1 MSTPVKWSPEAVD
14 FLRENTK
21 GRKATE
27 VTEMLNQT
35 FGTSF
40 TVKQVREAKKRYH
53 LPSGVDTRFRK
64 GHDSPNKGRR
74 VTEAQYRLLSQTFF
88 KKGHKAPN
96 KLPIGTI
103 VKNSEGYWQQKVG
116 DSGVQ
121 RQDWV
126 FCHRQI
132 WESLHGPIPPG
143 HVVTFL
149 NGNKDDLDPGNLAL
163 VSREEHATLTRR
175 NLRSE
180 DPDITQNGVYIAR
193 LVSKINEK
201 VRKITKNNEVMQKG
215 EKENGD

>member
-1 MSTPVKWSPEAVD
+1 MSTPAKWSPEAVD

-27 VTEMLNQT
+27 VTEMLNRA

-40 TVKQVREAKKRYH
+40 TVEQVQAAKKRYH

-64 GHDSPNKGRR
+64 GHDSPNKGQRI
-74 VTEAQYRLLSQTFF
+74 TEAQYRSLSPTFF
-88 KKGHKAPN
+88 KKGHKPAN
-96 KLPIGTI
+96 RLPVGTI
-103 VKNSEGYWQQKVG
+103 VKNSEGYWLQKIR
-116 DSGVQ
+116 DSGVR

-143 HVVTFL
+143 HLVTFL
-149 NGNKDDLDPGNLAL
+149 NGNKDDLDPANLAL
-163 VSREEHATLTRR
+163 VSREEHAALTMR

-180 DPDITQNGVYIAR
+180 DPEITQNGVYIAR
-193 LVSKINEK
+193 LLTKIAQKLKELH
-201 VRKITKNNEVMQKG
+201 KN
-215 EKENGD
+215 